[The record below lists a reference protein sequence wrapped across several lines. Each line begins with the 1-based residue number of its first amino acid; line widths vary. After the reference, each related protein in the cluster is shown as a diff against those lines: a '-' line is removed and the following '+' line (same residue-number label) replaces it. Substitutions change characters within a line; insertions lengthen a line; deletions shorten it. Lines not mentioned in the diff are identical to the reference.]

1 MIRLEWKEEK
11 ELVKGIFDE
20 KQELDRKV
28 PIIKKDGNRRLEKN
42 HTAIIEK
49 HRIKGVT
56 TESNIEDCFSALE
69 KQDRKIIIL
78 SYVEGLTN
86 YKLAEALNVSERTV
100 ATYKRNATINFAST
114 YKLLF
119 GNN

>member
-11 ELVKGIFDE
+11 KLVKGIFDE
-20 KQELDRKV
+20 KKELDRKV
-28 PIIKKDGNRRLEKN
+28 PIIKKDGNRRLEKH

-49 HRIKGVT
+49 HRQL
-56 TESNIEDCFSALE
+56 ESNIEDCFSALE

-78 SYVEGLTN
+78 SYVEGITN

-119 GNN
+119 ENN